1 MKKKISIGATVAIVL
16 LAVVIT
22 FQVTYVA
29 AGSRYRQRLDEW
41 EQSDFSG
48 RYAKLVELDSV
59 FHGLYAGEIDE
70 DTILD
75 TLLRAYV
82 ASSGDPYGQYLNADE
97 YAELEREMQ
106 GNGVGIGVS
115 VLYQAEENRILVL
128 RAYDNAPAATA
139 GIRHD
144 DIIVGADDT
153 DIDRDG
159 YQAVVNAISGEVGS
173 QVVIHVE
180 RDGEPMQFTVTRA
193 AYEIRTVDSRLEEAD
208 GKKIGIVRIDSFEI
222 STSDQFI
229 AAVEALLSQGA
240 QALVFDLRANPG
252 GELNS
257 IRAIVD
263 YLVPDGEP
271 IVHIRDYEGKKTT
284 YSGEDGHEV
293 DCPMA
298 VLVNGNTASAAELF
312 TASLRDYKK
321 ATVVGVK
328 TYGKGCIQT
337 LYPLSDGSNLRVTYG
352 YYDPPYS
359 DNYDGV
365 GITPDI
371 TVVEDTVSEQGNSFF
386 LRATDQDA
394 PLQAAIAALTSD
406 SAA

>member
-1 MKKKISIGATVAIVL
+1 MGITKAHDRTQLKEAIR
-16 LAVVIT
+16 LALANDRKVV
-22 FQVTYVA
+22 F
-29 AGSRYRQRLDEW
+29 
-41 EQSDFSG
+41 
-48 RYAKLVELDSV
+48 
-59 FHGLYAGEIDE
+59 
-70 DTILD
+70 
-75 TLLRAYV
+75 
-82 ASSGDPYGQYLNADE
+82 
-97 YAELEREMQ
+97 
-106 GNGVGIGVS
+106 
-115 VLYQAEENRILVL
+115 
-128 RAYDNAPAATA
+128 
-139 GIRHD
+139 
-144 DIIVGADDT
+144 
-153 DIDRDG
+153 
-159 YQAVVNAISGEVGS
+159 
-173 QVVIHVE
+173 
-180 RDGEPMQFTVTRA
+180 EPFV
-193 AYEIRTVDSRLEEAD
+193 
-208 GKKIGIVRIDSFEI
+208 
-222 STSDQFI
+222 
-229 AAVEALLSQGA
+229 
-240 QALVFDLRANPG
+240 
-252 GELNS
+252 
-257 IRAIVD
+257 
-263 YLVPDGEP
+263 
-271 IVHIRDYEGKKTT
+271 
-284 YSGEDGHEV
+284 DGHEV